1 MDIKKPQSNK
11 SATTKPAV
19 GDAQPAVSPQK
30 TNKFGKNHILIILG
44 VVVGVVLVAL
54 LSFMFYRYY
63 SSKTSQGEVSSKE
76 IDRYAKGVVEY
87 NAQNP
92 DEVIVGDPKQVA
104 IDDLVLNKAL
114 KAEAKASNK
123 ELTTE
128 EINTVLQIPSDV
140 VNTQAYIDG
149 VASTDDAGF
158 VVFTRKLNQEYRR
171 KLQDTIIAKRKLL
184 FSTVS
189 FDTPYNYSQK
199 TEADIARVHQEGLD
213 ILKTKFLP
221 LYESKASIEQI
232 AKASDVNNINGSA
245 GTPQALQLY
254 FTQLVTNAQLVEN
267 YSLEQTQVDNAIPND
282 LIKQLQAVSAST
294 SDPAKKVITA
304 PTAFSQIRSTNK
316 KDLDGVDYGAPIKDL
331 RNTNEL
337 IAQLTNPGDYTQP
350 FASKSGAHMIVR
362 LESKSGGSY
371 NTWEEYLAK
380 SRDKYY
386 KNNKIVAF
394 DIKATILS
402 KFTGTNYKKVA
413 MGLVRST
420 AGVAH
425 ATVNC
430 SNHPYT
436 LNADAYKIDDG
447 GAVTQI
453 GSVSTNIVQSG
464 PCSPNINFSGLLT
477 IGGDLDRGITGNC
490 MNNQPTYSNPPSN
503 SNSNHRY
510 MGAIV
515 QPWDPENVNQDQQW
529 GIRYFYQKDDTRKT
543 VIATSILRRDG
554 DSRPFGAGA
563 RIESGYHRLMAN
575 GFNNYGN
582 AMFLS
587 KTYTLAP
594 GNNSLRVEAESP
606 PAVIDGQNRRW
617 VRAPGVPAT
626 KDFTI
631 SSTHEFEFR
640 YVMEQQPAP
649 TCSSMGVQMSASPS
663 TVPVGSNYNTT
674 ITWSSSSA
682 TSATSSDLGTT
693 AIGVS
698 GNRLV
703 TVPSN
708 VTSKTYTIRFTNSD
722 GSADCSTTV
731 NVNTTTN
738 PPVPSVDIKANGD
751 DGPITLN
758 PGDPLTLSWTSGNI
772 RTTPEPICTAL
783 ASPSTITSW
792 TGNKASS
799 SGGETHTNDLSA
811 STNSITYSIT
821 CNGVSGSNPTTASD
835 SVTVSVNQVAYY
847 PWLQT
852 LNGDVG
858 SYGKIQGQNTG
869 LATNLLENP
878 GGRRYNNAADRGA
891 GLAEATYVVAGN
903 GAAGTNF
910 CSSAPKYYTL
920 GQTIANIRN
929 SCATGGYGR
938 DGISVEDPISATE
951 SAYNNN
957 GSGVAGANT
966 ACKPYN
972 TKSVA
977 PTATIDRVVNLNCTS
992 APSTSVNPNAG
1003 GGIQKVTTD
1012 VSNTYNL
1019 TIQAGQTISGKGTLF
1034 VKASPSAPAGQKAR
1048 LNINSNILYPATA
1061 TGVTTPAQLPNFS
1074 IVVDGDVYIS
1084 NSVTE
1089 IDAAIIASGKIYTC
1103 AEAIQNV
1110 SPTLDFN
1117 RGIAC
1122 GNKLTV
1128 YGQLVGSGIDFGRRA
1143 YNAQDPNNNPAE
1155 KIILTYQSVMFPP
1168 PGLSKSDGNTSSQ
1181 LEIDY
1186 QEYPPILQ

>member
-11 SATTKPAV
+11 SATTKPAL

-30 TNKFGKNHILIILG
+30 TNKFGKNHALIIIG
-44 VVVGVVLVAL
+44 VVFGVVLVAL

-63 SSKTSQGEVSSKE
+63 TSKTSQGEVSSQE

-87 NAQNP
+87 KAQNP

-123 ELTTE
+123 ELTTD
-128 EINTVLQIPSDV
+128 EINTVLKIPSDV
-140 VNTQAYIDG
+140 INTQAYIDG
-149 VASTDDAGF
+149 VVSTNDAGF
-158 VVFTRKLNQEYRR
+158 VTITRKLNQEYRR

-213 ILKTKFLP
+213 ILKSKFLP
-221 LYESKASIEQI
+221 LYDSKASIEQI
-232 AKASDVNNINGSA
+232 AKASDVNNIDGSA

-254 FTQLVTNAQLVEN
+254 FTQLVTNAQLVDN

-282 LIKQLQAVSAST
+282 LVKQLQEVSAST
-294 SDPAKKVITA
+294 NDPAKKVITT

-316 KDLDGVDYGAPIKDL
+316 KDLEGVDYGAPVKDL

-337 IAQLTNPGDYTQP
+337 IAKLTNPGDYTQP

-386 KNNKIVAF
+386 KNNQIVAS
-394 DIKATILS
+394 DISKIILS
-402 KFTGTNYKKVA
+402 KLGVTDYKKVA
-413 MGLVRST
+413 MGLVHST

-425 ATVNC
+425 ATQTC
-430 SNHPYT
+430 SGHDYA
-436 LNADAYKIDDG
+436 LNVDAYKIDNA
-447 GAVTQI
+447 GALTQI
-453 GSVSTNIVQSG
+453 YSVTANIAQSG
-464 PCSPNINFSGLLT
+464 PCPNTFNYNGSLPFN
-477 IGGDLDRGITGNC
+477 RTGNC
-490 MNNQPTYSNPPSN
+490 MNYQPTYSNPPSN

-510 MGAIV
+510 IGAIV
-515 QPWDPENVNQDQQW
+515 QPWDPENVNQDSQW
-529 GIRYFYQKDDTRKT
+529 GLRYFYQRTDDTNRS
-543 VIATSILRRDG
+543 VVATSTLRRDG
-554 DSRPFGAGA
+554 PDGRPFSTNATLNGTHRLYA
-563 RIESGYHRLMAN
+563 SGYNDTGA
-575 GFNNYGN
+575 
-582 AMFLS
+582 APFLS
-587 KTYTLAP
+587 KTYRLSA
-594 GNNSLRVEAESP
+594 NVNSLVVNAQSP
-606 PAVIDGQNRRW
+606 PAVTDGQGRRW
-617 VRAPGVPAT
+617 TRVGGVPEVKSA
-626 KDFTI
+626 TI
-631 SSTHEFEFR
+631 STSYDFEFR
-640 YVMEQQPAP
+640 YELLP
-649 TCSSMGVQMSASPS
+649 TCQISASPS
-663 TVPVGSNYNTT
+663 TLPNNNSYAST
-674 ITWSSSSA
+674 ITWSSTNADTA
-682 TSATSSDLGTT
+682 TSADLSGTL
-693 AIGVS
+693 AVS
-698 GNRLV
+698 GSQAV
-703 TVPSN
+703 TLPVNNSGSATTKTYN
-708 VTSKTYTIRFTNSD
+708 MTVTSVSGDTYN
-722 GSADCSTTV
+722 CSTTV
-731 NVNTTTN
+731 TVNPTTTTN